1 MSRML
6 TSFLE
11 WRRSSFVG
19 LVVLPLFLVA
29 AALAV
34 VERQLTEY
42 RLRETVRLE
51 SLHEIERR
59 LLDLANVV
67 ENCDS
72 QAAAEYQ
79 VASLVLRRNVGA
91 LVLAD
96 IKSQTILAS
105 SNPADLDR
113 NLSLASDPA
122 AARSLQDFART
133 RQISFNFDDG
143 DAEGVFPVRLPW
155 KKAADRG
162 LAAEGVIYLRIKEQG
177 RLASGLQPLALWF
190 DGLAA
195 GRLLLV
201 WGLAVWLV
209 RRHLIRPARE
219 IQSGLTAIAGGRTAT
234 RMPDLG
240 RAELGQVAK
249 VLNETLDQLEKA
261 DKTVLAIATVAP
273 VGIFWITPRGECL
286 GVNPFWSQLTGLSDA
301 EARGTHWL
309 RSIHPADRERF
320 SLAWN
325 TPEASGPDAPS
336 TFRVQHRDGTL
347 RSVLRSLL
355 PQRDDHGQLTGY
367 VGSLTD
373 ITAVREAELAL
384 RESEALYANL
394 VETSR
399 DLIFQCD
406 AGGRFT
412 FLNSAWERSL
422 GYSAPEML
430 GHLPTD
436 FCDPSATPP
445 DPGLFPGDFSGRR
458 ATNGELVL
466 RSKSGNR
473 VELLVEITPLG
484 RGDEPVRG
492 ARGTAYDVT
501 EQRKS
506 ERALKATDQL
516 FTSFFVNTTEAMV
529 IGAMD
534 GKTIMEA
541 NEAANRLF
549 GYAGRELNDRDHR
562 CLLDE
567 TDPRVGPA
575 MKVREATGS
584 FAGEVR
590 CVRKTGEKFEAEITS
605 ILYTGRNGRLTYGTI
620 FRDLSAKK
628 QLLAVQLRA
637 QRLESIGTLTGGIAH
652 DFNNALGPLLLGFD
666 LLKKQFP
673 ERAGL
678 VDNMRASTARAADTV
693 RQLMTFAR
701 GSDGPH
707 MPVASEAM
715 FDEIA
720 RIVTSTFP
728 RDIKCITSVAPDTW
742 PLLGNETQLQQ
753 VLLNLCLNAR
763 DAMPDGGELRLEAKN
778 IVLQDPVET
787 GRGHGDPGNYVR
799 WNISDSGSGMT
810 AAVLERIFD
819 PFFTTKGPG
828 AGTGLGLAMVL
839 GIVRGHHGFLEVQSK
854 PDAGTTFSLYFLVGA
869 PVGQEQAVAVPP
881 APGAWLGQQATI
893 LLVEDEPIVRT
904 VTASVLTSLGYKV
917 VTATDGTDALFKLA
931 ELKGV
936 VSAMLTD
943 LQMPHMSGQAL
954 VRVVVKMMPAL
965 PIIVMSG
972 TFTAEAEADL
982 SGLGV
987 RGRLEKP
994 FDESKLVAVFREI
1007 FPEGVPLP
1015 QPADQPAQI

>member
-1 MSRML
+1 ML
-6 TSFLE
+6 TSFLK

-19 LVVLPLFLVA
+19 LVVLPLFVVASALVV
-29 AALAV
+29 L
-34 VERQLTEY
+34 ERQLTEY
-42 RLRETVRLE
+42 RLREAVKLE
-51 SLHEIERR
+51 SLRDIEQR
-59 LLDLANVV
+59 LLDLATVV
-67 ENCDS
+67 EGCDS
-72 QAAAEYQ
+72 QADAEHHIASIAFKKDIGA
-79 VASLVLRRNVGA
+79 VA
-91 LVLAD
+91 LAD
-96 IKSQTILAS
+96 VESHTIFAS
-105 SNPADLDR
+105 SNPADHDR
-113 NLSLASDPA
+113 NLSVASDRA

-133 RQISFNFDDG
+133 RQISFNFNDG
-143 DAEGVFPVRLPW
+143 DTEGVFPVRLPW

-162 LAAEGVIYLRIKEQG
+162 LAAEGAIYLRLDDHR
-177 RLASGLQPLALWF
+177 RLASGLQPLAHWF

-201 WGLAVWLV
+201 WGLGIWLV

-219 IQSGLTAIAGGRTAT
+219 IKGALRAIAGGQTAT

-240 RAELGQVAK
+240 GAELGQVAK
-249 VLNETLDQLEKA
+249 VLNETLDQLQQA
-261 DKTVLAIATVAP
+261 DQQVRAMATVAP
-273 VGIFWITPRGECL
+273 VGIFWTNPQGECL
-286 GVNPFWSQLTGLSDA
+286 KVNPAWSQLTGLSEA
-301 EARGTHWL
+301 EALGTGWMQA
-309 RSIHPADRERF
+309 IYPPDREHLKLVW
-320 SLAWN
+320 SN
-325 TPEASGPDAPS
+325 PDSSGILG
-336 TFRVQHRDGTL
+336 TKTYRLVHRDGTI
-347 RSVLRSLL
+347 RWVLRSIL
-355 PQRDDHGQLTGY
+355 PLQDDHGQLTGY
-367 VGSLTD
+367 IGSLTD
-373 ITAVREAELAL
+373 ITAVREAEQAL

-394 VETSR
+394 VEASR

-406 AGGRFT
+406 AGGRFI

-436 FCDPSATPP
+436 FCAPSATAP
-445 DPGLFPGDFSGRR
+445 DPGLFTGDLSGGR
-458 ATNGELVL
+458 AATGELVL

-484 RGDEPVRG
+484 GDDEAVRG
-492 ARGTAYDVT
+492 VRGTAYDVT

-529 IGAMD
+529 IGALG

-549 GYAGRELNDRDHR
+549 GYAGRELIDRDHR

-584 FAGEVR
+584 FVGEVR

-605 ILYTGRNGRLTYGTI
+605 ILYTGRQGHLISGTI

-628 QLLAVQLRA
+628 ELHAVQLRA

-678 VDNMRASTARAADTV
+678 VDKMRASTARAADTV

-707 MPVASEAM
+707 LPVASEAM
-715 FDEIA
+715 FDETA

-728 RDIKCITSVAPDTW
+728 RDIRCITSVAPDTW

-778 IVLQDPVET
+778 IVLLDRVET

-799 WNISDSGSGMT
+799 WKVSDSGSGMT
-810 AAVLERIFD
+810 AAVLDRIFD

-839 GIVRGHHGFLEVQSK
+839 GIVRGHHGFLDVQST
-854 PDAGTTFSLYFLVGA
+854 PDAGTTFLLYFPAGA
-869 PVGQEQAVAVPP
+869 LAAQEQAVASPP
-881 APGAWLGQQATI
+881 APGARLGQQATI
-893 LLVEDEPIVRT
+893 LLVDDEPIVRT
-904 VTASVLTSLGYKV
+904 ITASVLTSLGYKV
-917 VTATDGTDALFKLA
+917 VTATDGNDALFKLA
-931 ELKGV
+931 ELEGEVK
-936 VSAMLTD
+936 AMLTD
-943 LQMPHMSGQAL
+943 LQMPHMNGQVL
-954 VRVVVKMMPAL
+954 VRVVLKMMPDL

-994 FDESKLVAVFREI
+994 FDESKLEAVLREV
-1007 FPEGVPLP
+1007 FPEGMPPP

>member
-1 MSRML
+1 MSRLL
-6 TSFLE
+6 TSFLD

-19 LVVLPLFLVA
+19 LVVLPLVLVSLII
-29 AALAV
+29 AAL
-34 VERQLTEY
+34 ERQLTEY
-42 RLRETVRLE
+42 RLRETVKQE
-51 SLHEIERR
+51 SLHDIKRM
-59 LLDLANVV
+59 LLDLATVI
-67 ENCDS
+67 ESCDS
-72 QAAAEYQ
+72 QAAAEHQ
-79 VASLVLRRNVGA
+79 VVFTAKRRDVGA
-91 LVLAD
+91 LLLAD
-96 IKSQTILAS
+96 VKSHTVFAS
-105 SNPADLDR
+105 SNPEDLGRD
-113 NLSLASDPA
+113 LSLASDGA
-122 AARSLQDFART
+122 AARALRDFARK
-133 RQISFNFDDG
+133 REIYLNYSDG
-143 DAEGVFPVRLPW
+143 AAEGVFPIRLPW
-155 KKAADRG
+155 KKAESRG
-162 LAAEGVIYLRIKEQG
+162 LAAEGAIYLRTDDVR
-177 RLASGLQPLALWF
+177 RLVAGSDHLSYWLDA
-190 DGLAA
+190 LAA

-201 WGLAVWLV
+201 WALGLWLV

-219 IQSGLTAIAGGRTAT
+219 IKSGLKAIAGGGTAT

-249 VLNETLDQLEKA
+249 VLNETLDQLQQA
-261 DKTVLAIATVAP
+261 DQQVRAMATVAP
-273 VGIFWITPRGECL
+273 VGIFWTNPQGECL
-286 GVNPFWSQLTGLSDA
+286 KVNPAWSQLTGLSEA
-301 EARGTHWL
+301 EALGTGWMQA
-309 RSIHPADRERF
+309 IYPPDRERLKLDW
-320 SLAWN
+320 SN
-325 TPEASGPDAPS
+325 PGNSGIHGPQ
-336 TFRVQHRDGTL
+336 TYRLVHRDGTI
-347 RSVLRSLL
+347 RWVLRSIL
-355 PQRDDHGQLTGY
+355 PLQDDHGQLTGY
-367 VGSLTD
+367 IASLTD
-373 ITAVREAELAL
+373 ITALREAEQAL

-394 VETSR
+394 VEASR
-399 DLIFQCD
+399 HLIFQCD
-406 AGGRFT
+406 AGGRFI
-412 FLNSAWERSL
+412 FLNSAWERAL

-436 FCDPSATPP
+436 FCDPSAAAP
-445 DPGLFPGDFSGRR
+445 DPGLFTGDLSGGR
-458 ATNGELVL
+458 AATGELVL

-484 RGDEPVRG
+484 GDDEAVRG

-549 GYAGRELNDRDHR
+549 GYEGRELIDRDHR

-567 TDPRVGPA
+567 TDPRLGPA
-575 MKVREATGS
+575 MKVREAAGS
-584 FAGEVR
+584 FVGEVR

-605 ILYTGRNGRLTYGTI
+605 ILYTGRHGHLVSGTI
-620 FRDLSAKK
+620 FRDLSAKNE
-628 QLLAVQLRA
+628 LLAVQLRA

-678 VDNMRASTARAADTV
+678 VENMRASTARAADTV

-707 MPVASEAM
+707 LPVASEAM
-715 FDEIA
+715 FHETA

-728 RDIKCITSVAPDTW
+728 RDIRCITSVAPDTW

-763 DAMPDGGELRLEAKN
+763 DAMPHGGELRLEAKN
-778 IVLQDPVET
+778 VVLLDRVET

-799 WNISDSGSGMT
+799 WKVSDTGSGMT
-810 AAVLERIFD
+810 AAVLDRIFD

-839 GIVRGHHGFLEVQSK
+839 GIVRGHHGFLDVQSA
-854 PDAGTTFSLYFLVGA
+854 PDAGSTFLLYFPAGA
-869 PVGQEQAVAVPP
+869 PAGQQQADASPA
-881 APGAWLGQQATI
+881 APGAWLGQRATL

-904 VTASVLTSLGYKV
+904 VTASVLTSLGYEV

-931 ELKGV
+931 ELEGNV
-936 VSAMLTD
+936 RAMITD
-943 LQMPHMSGQAL
+943 LQMPHMNGQAL
-954 VRVVVKMMPAL
+954 VRVVVKMMPDL

-982 SGLGV
+982 AGLGV

-994 FDESKLVAVFREI
+994 FDESKLTAVLREI
-1007 FPEGVPLP
+1007 FPEGMPP
-1015 QPADQPAQI
+1015 PADKPAQI